1 MKGYLEKYGPHSHDL
16 KHVMGSDFAFHFVSA
31 MHYHIGSPKWI
42 KSKKA
47 TINPKSNDDNSFQYA
62 IMVTLNYK

>member
-1 MKGYLEKYGPHSHDL
+1 
-16 KHVMGSDFAFHFVSA
+16 MGLDFVFHYVSG
-31 MHYHIGSPKWI
+31 MHYHTGSPKWI

-47 TINPKSNDDNSFQYA
+47 TINPKSNDGNSFQYA